1 MREHRQS
8 AFAIPL
14 PIVLTHSTTWARRRP
29 RNRNVANSI
38 LQELAQ
44 SMAARP
50 SPQRT
55 ALADASTLQH
65 LRDHLFAQVDP
76 LLDGSPP
83 SSLWVLIS
91 PQITDPLAN
100 ARCRSEAVPLPIEPD
115 IIQPEQRPYLL
126 PLGDFGRDDTID
138 FTLDLAWAEATR
150 HSDRETRGS
159 SVCAWLVFPA
169 AQARHVAH
177 EIAMQARHRW
187 PGSHARYLR
196 LWDPRV
202 FELLTDLGDAEPPV
216 RYAPSTNGV
225 WWLNRAGAL
234 QRYPAPAPITPLA
247 DATWPETA
255 KAMLRNSGTINAV
268 LNALQDAEHNVV
280 QPSLAAAILS
290 LVERASSAWSL
301 TNELDRIIYALYGVL
316 ISPQFDQDTTV
327 REAMLAARA
336 QGDSPIA
343 ALAGFDAAFWER
355 HSHA

>member
-1 MREHRQS
+1 
-8 AFAIPL
+8 
-14 PIVLTHSTTWARRRP
+14 
-29 RNRNVANSI
+29 
-38 LQELAQ
+38 
-44 SMAARP
+44 MAARP

-55 ALADASTLQH
+55 ALADAATLQH

-76 LLDGSPP
+76 LLDGPP
-83 SSLWVLIS
+83 RSSLWALIC

-100 ARCRSEAVPLPIEPD
+100 ARRRNEAIPLPIEPD
-115 IIQPEQRPYLL
+115 IMRAEQRPYLL

-138 FTLDLAWAEATR
+138 VTLDFAWAEATR
-150 HSDRETRGS
+150 HPERETCGT

-169 AQARHVAH
+169 EQARHIAH
-177 EIAMQARHRW
+177 EMATLAKHRW

-202 FELLTDLGDAEPPV
+202 FELLADQGDAELPV
-216 RYAPSTNGV
+216 HYARSSNGV
-225 WWLNRAGAL
+225 WWLNREGAL
-234 QRYPAPAPITPLA
+234 QRYPAPVPSTTLA
-247 DATWPETA
+247 DATWPENA

-280 QPSLAAAILS
+280 QPSLATTILS

-301 TNELDRIIYALYGVL
+301 TNELDRIIYAVYGVL
-316 ISPQFDQDTTV
+316 ISPHFDQDTTV

-336 QGDSPIA
+336 KGDSPIA

>member
-1 MREHRQS
+1 M
-8 AFAIPL
+8 
-14 PIVLTHSTTWARRRP
+14 
-29 RNRNVANSI
+29 ANSI

-50 SPQRT
+50 SPQHT
-55 ALADASTLQH
+55 ALADAATIQH
-65 LRDHLFAQVDP
+65 LRDDLFAQVDP
-76 LLDGSPP
+76 LLDGPP
-83 SSLWVLIS
+83 RASLWVLIC
-91 PQITDPLAN
+91 PQISDPLGN
-100 ARCRSEAVPLPIEPD
+100 ARRHNEAVPLPFEPD
-115 IIQPEQRPYLL
+115 VMRPEQRPYLF

-150 HSDRETRGS
+150 HPERETRGT
-159 SVCAWLVFPA
+159 SVCAWLVFPVE
-169 AQARHVAH
+169 QARQVAH
-177 EIAMQARHRW
+177 EMASLAKHRW

-202 FELLTDLGDAEPPV
+202 FELLADLDDAEPPV
-216 RYAPSTNGV
+216 HYAPTSNGT

-234 QRYPAPAPITPLA
+234 QHYTAPAPNMAMA

-280 QPSLAAAILS
+280 QPPLASAILS
-290 LVERASSAWSL
+290 LVERASSTWSL

>member
-1 MREHRQS
+1 M
-8 AFAIPL
+8 
-14 PIVLTHSTTWARRRP
+14 
-29 RNRNVANSI
+29 ANSI

-50 SPQRT
+50 SPQRI
-55 ALADASTLQH
+55 ALSDAGTLQH

-76 LLDGSPP
+76 LLDGPPP

-91 PQITDPLAN
+91 PQITDQLAN
-100 ARCRSEAVPLPIEPD
+100 ARRRNEAVPLPIEPD
-115 IIQPEQRPYLL
+115 IMRPEQRPYLL

-150 HSDRETRGS
+150 HPDRETRGS

-169 AQARHVAH
+169 EQARHVAH
-177 EIAMQARHRW
+177 GMAMQARHRW

-216 RYAPSTNGV
+216 RYAPATNGV

-234 QRYPAPAPITPLA
+234 QRCPAPAPAPSTPLA
-247 DATWPETA
+247 EATWPEAA

-280 QPSLAAAILS
+280 QPPLAAAILS
-290 LVERASSAWSL
+290 LAERASSTWGL